1 MDNPWHRLLPHLHP
15 LAHVAGGVGGP
26 LVAVIMWLDCKVRKE
41 AAKAVESAAKAKE
54 YVQKQITKK
63 SDYVGWPR
71 PPPHRPYTTAPHS
84 YTYINLTV
92 IKLTTLKGFLS
103 QEHPQAE
110 GCHQRGRVSRVG

>member
-71 PPPHRPYTTAPHS
+71 PPLSTIHHRPPFIYVHQLDS
-84 YTYINLTV
+84 Y
-92 IKLTTLKGFLS
+92 
-103 QEHPQAE
+103 
-110 GCHQRGRVSRVG
+110 